1 VAVPAITA
9 NATPSRTCAIAS
21 AAARRAAL
29 IRSPDI
35 DVEQS
40 RMMIS
45 RASAG
50 GAATGVSGARTV
62 MIASTR
68 PTPAGR

>member
-1 VAVPAITA
+1 M
-9 NATPSRTCAIAS
+9 AS

-45 RASAG
+45 RPSAA
-50 GAATGVSGARTV
+50 GAATGVSGACTV
-62 MIASTR
+62 TIASTR